1 MSGPSTLGQIIES
14 EDSREEQIGAIRGSI
29 ARTSTITEVRRV
41 ENTIENTLL
50 NVRKTARLLD
60 VHPNTL
66 RNWAN
71 QGRLPCYTVNSRGDR
86 RFRLEDIEDFL
97 ARHRR
102 SSAPPTRLP
111 TGHKSAEQVEQGAN
125 MDRLPAGY
133 LDARAVRGARA

>member
-1 MSGPSTLGQIIES
+1 M
-14 EDSREEQIGAIRGSI
+14 DK
-29 ARTSTITEVRRV
+29 
-41 ENTIENTLL
+41 TIENGLL

-97 ARHRR
+97 ERNR
-102 SSAPPTRLP
+102 
-111 TGHKSAEQVEQGAN
+111 AEVRPAKPVVEPDKFTEPERKITAG
-125 MDRLPAGY
+125 RIPSGY
-133 LDARAVRGARA
+133 LDAFAAQRASA